1 LMMLNMA
8 WSPWLPFFSAKPRG
22 RTSLPRRLNASV
34 GDVETKDPNE
44 NRVRI
49 AFSIERN
56 SGIDGDDPAGP
67 TVFVMLADR
76 AGFSRQ

>member
-1 LMMLNMA
+1 MVVVFFCETAGKN
-8 WSPWLPFFSAKPRG
+8 LPPA
-22 RTSLPRRLNASV
+22 TLECVCL
-34 GDVETKDPNE
+34 DVETKDPNE

-56 SGIDGDDPAGP
+56 SGIDGDDLAGP
-67 TVFVMLADR
+67 TVFVVLADR

>member
-1 LMMLNMA
+1 
-8 WSPWLPFFSAKPRG
+8 
-22 RTSLPRRLNASV
+22 
-34 GDVETKDPNE
+34 VETKDPNE